1 MDTTNIDDLPSD
13 QVTMGGGPGPA
24 QGNISLQMND
34 PGNSGNIGQ
43 MHSIEHQS
51 SQTGYT
57 PNTVSESATTY
68 DPNIAVPA
76 PPQRTGEGNTAIH
89 EQKIMNELVTGLQQA
104 SAGGATS
111 LPSRDIPTTTTQF
124 QDEQTKANFVP
135 SASNVDENVKDYI
148 DDSDQGII
156 NNRLLSKSTNKD
168 AFETMYDEF
177 QTPIILILLY
187 FLYQLPVVRMKVL
200 YLLPS
205 LHNELGNPNIS
216 GYILNSILFG
226 ILYYI
231 IMKAIQ
237 SLQQL

>member
-13 QVTMGGGPGPA
+13 QVTMGGGPA

-34 PGNSGNIGQ
+34 PGNSGNVRQIPS
-43 MHSIEHQS
+43 MDPQS
-51 SQTGYT
+51 QAGYT

-68 DPNIAVPA
+68 DPNNAVPA

-135 SASNVDENVKDYI
+135 SPSLVDENVKDYI

-168 AFETMYDEF
+168 TFETMYDEF

-187 FLYQLPVVRMKVL
+187 FLYQLPVVRMKIL

-205 LHNELGNPNIS
+205 LHNDLGNPNIS

-231 IMKAIQ
+231 IMKSIH